1 MERNQLTLGF
11 LQDSGGTRLQLLPCG
26 TPGVLGLTGSL
37 ALAAVLAV
45 YHLADALPH
54 ALALAGGR
62 VLGAVLAVEGLADA
76 LPHALVGLRLCLLRL
91 CSLLV
96 RPCRREGRETS
107 SEAVLS
113 SRGFH
118 VSINPSFSHVTL
130 KEEGGDPLE
139 HICHLSCATLG

>member
-45 YHLADALPH
+45 YH
-54 ALALAGGR
+54 
-62 VLGAVLAVEGLADA
+62 LADA